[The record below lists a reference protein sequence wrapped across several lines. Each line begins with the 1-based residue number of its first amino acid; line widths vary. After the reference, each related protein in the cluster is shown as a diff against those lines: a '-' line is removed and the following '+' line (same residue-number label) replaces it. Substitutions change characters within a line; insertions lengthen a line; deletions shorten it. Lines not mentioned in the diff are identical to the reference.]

1 MNMSEPVADETGR
14 DLNMGRDSSWLI
26 GADILAV
33 FLALIGQV
41 VLTRA
46 LITEDYGIFI
56 IALDVFATTFLIIDL
71 GLPTILTRDG
81 ANCVNKI
88 WDAIWR
94 IYRIQLICMIPFV
107 VIALF
112 GATIILD
119 DWTSYFPVIV
129 TCMLVAVAHIF
140 SYAPRSG
147 LRAAGYAWM
156 EACTKVIE
164 RLIAVAGYLALYYLG
179 SSSVDSYAIA
189 FLIGALVG
197 LLSAILLA
205 RFALKPKSNNY
216 QWRDLDEC
224 WIDNKSLILQSLP
237 FAVTLGILPYV
248 IRIEKF
254 IVAGTMGVDSAALF
268 HVAQIAWL
276 AGLVVPQALRAA
288 LLPILGQR
296 RNDEKK
302 FFASI
307 EKSLD
312 LCFGI
317 LPIGLFGGALLIQFL
332 LPIAFPEQYTDGSI
346 GPSAVGLFMILL
358 IGWCLTLLATPSYTA
373 LQAGEKPWKFT
384 LFIGFV
390 VVFGTITGFLLIGSM
405 ANSLTWGLYA
415 AAIASTLSSAFLL
428 LSSIH
433 LAKLWV
439 IVRQRKT
446 DFFAAVTLAS
456 ITCFGFATNSLLA
469 LSGLVLFMFVPRGWR
484 AILATDY

>member
-1 MNMSEPVADETGR
+1 MSETEANQTGR

-26 GADILAV
+26 GADIFAV

-41 VLTRA
+41 ILTRA

-94 IYRIQLICMIPFV
+94 IYRIQFFCMIPFV
-107 VIALF
+107 VIALL
-112 GATIILD
+112 GVTVILD
-119 DWTSYFPVIV
+119 DWTSFFPVIV
-129 TCMLVAVAHIF
+129 TCMLVALAHIF

-164 RLIAVAGYLALYYLG
+164 RLTAVAGYLALYYFG
-179 SSSVDSYAIA
+179 SETVESYAIA
-189 FLIGALVG
+189 FLIGALLG
-197 LLSAILLA
+197 LISAIFFA
-205 RFALKPKSNNY
+205 KFALKPSSNNSTW
-216 QWRDLDEC
+216 QDLDEC

-296 RNDEKK
+296 RNDEVK

-317 LPIGLFGGALLIQFL
+317 LPIGLFAGALLIQFL

-346 GPSAVGLFMILL
+346 GPSAVNLFMILL
-358 IGWCLTLLATPSYTA
+358 IGWCLTLIATPSYTA
-373 LQAGEKPWKFT
+373 LQAGENPWKFT

-390 VVFGTITGFLLIGSM
+390 VVYGTIIGFLLIGSM
-405 ANSLTWGLYA
+405 AASPSWGLYA
-415 AAIASTLSSAFLL
+415 AASASTLSSAFLL
-428 LSSIH
+428 FSSIH

-446 DFFAAVTLAS
+446 DFFTAIALAS

-469 LSGLVLFMFVPRGWR
+469 LSGLVLFMYVPRGWR
-484 AILATDY
+484 AMLATDY

>member
-1 MNMSEPVADETGR
+1 MSEATTNQTGR

-26 GADILAV
+26 GADIFAV

-88 WDAIWR
+88 WEAIWR
-94 IYRIQLICMIPFV
+94 IYRIQFVCMIPFV
-107 VIALF
+107 VIALL
-112 GATIILD
+112 GVTIIVD
-119 DWTSYFPVIV
+119 DWTAFLPVIL
-129 TCMLVAVAHIF
+129 TCMLVALAHIF

-164 RLIAVAGYLALYYLG
+164 RIGAVAGYLTLYYFG
-179 SSSVDSYAIA
+179 SDSVESYAIA
-189 FLIGALVG
+189 FLIGALLG
-197 LLSAILLA
+197 LISAVLFA
-205 RFALKPKSNNY
+205 RFTLKPTANDSSW
-216 QWRDLDEC
+216 QDLDEC

-237 FAVTLGILPYV
+237 FAITLGILPYV

-312 LCFGI
+312 LCFAI

-346 GPSAVGLFMILL
+346 GPSAVELFMILL

-373 LQAGEKPWKFT
+373 LQAGENPWKFT

-390 VVFGTITGFLLIGSM
+390 VVFGCIIGFLLIGSM
-405 ANSLTWGLYA
+405 ATSPTWGLYA
-415 AAIASTLSSAFLL
+415 AAIASTLTSAFLL
-428 LSSIH
+428 FSSLH
-433 LAKLWV
+433 LAKLWLL
-439 IVRQRKT
+439 VRQRKT
-446 DFFAAVTLAS
+446 DFFAAVTLVS

-469 LSGLVLFMFVPRGWR
+469 LSGLVLFMFVPRGWK
-484 AILATDY
+484 AMLATDY

>member
-1 MNMSEPVADETGR
+1 MSEPVANETGR
-14 DLNMGRDSSWLI
+14 DLNMGRDSGWLI
-26 GADILAV
+26 GSDILAV

-88 WDAIWR
+88 WEAIWR
-94 IYRIQLICMIPFV
+94 IYRIQFICMIPFV
-107 VIALF
+107 VIALL
-112 GATIILD
+112 GVTVILD
-119 DWTSYFPVIV
+119 DWTSYFPVIL
-129 TCMLVAVAHIF
+129 TCMLVALAHIF

-164 RLIAVAGYLALYYLG
+164 RLIAVAGYSALYCLG
-179 SSSVDSYAIA
+179 SSSVESYAIA
-189 FLIGALVG
+189 FMIGALLG
-197 LLSAILLA
+197 LLSAILFA
-205 RFALKPKSNNY
+205 RFRLKPVSSDSEW
-216 QWRDLDEC
+216 QELDGC
-224 WIDNKSLILQSLP
+224 WIDNRSLILQSLP

-288 LLPILGQR
+288 LLPILGQNR
-296 RNDEKK
+296 SDEKK
-302 FFASI
+302 FFNSI

-317 LPIGLFGGALLIQFL
+317 LPIGLFGGALLIRFL

-390 VVFGTITGFLLIGSM
+390 VVFGTIIGFLLIGSM
-405 ANSLTWGLYA
+405 ANSPTWGLYA

-446 DFFAAVTLAS
+446 DFFSAVTLAS
-456 ITCFGFATNSLLA
+456 ITCFGFATNSLLV

>member
-1 MNMSEPVADETGR
+1 MSEATTNQTGR

-26 GADILAV
+26 GADIFAV

-88 WDAIWR
+88 WEAIWR
-94 IYRIQLICMIPFV
+94 IYRIQFVCMIPFV
-107 VIALF
+107 VIALL
-112 GATIILD
+112 GVTIIVD
-119 DWTSYFPVIV
+119 DWTAFLPVIV
-129 TCMLVAVAHIF
+129 TCMLVALAHIF

-164 RLIAVAGYLALYYLG
+164 RIGAVAGYLTLYYFG
-179 SSSVDSYAIA
+179 SDSVESYAIA
-189 FLIGALVG
+189 FFVGALLGLISAVG
-197 LLSAILLA
+197 FA
-205 RFALKPKSNNY
+205 RFTLKPTANDSSW
-216 QWRDLDEC
+216 QDLDEC

-237 FAVTLGILPYV
+237 FAITLGILPYV

-312 LCFGI
+312 LCFAI

-346 GPSAVGLFMILL
+346 GPSAVELFMILL

-373 LQAGEKPWKFT
+373 LQAGENPWKFT

-390 VVFGTITGFLLIGSM
+390 VVFGCIIGFLLIGSM
-405 ANSLTWGLYA
+405 ATSPTWGLYA
-415 AAIASTLSSAFLL
+415 AAIASTLTSAFLL
-428 LSSIH
+428 SSSLH
-433 LAKLWV
+433 LAKLWL

-446 DFFAAVTLAS
+446 DFFAAVTLVS

-469 LSGLVLFMFVPRGWR
+469 LSGLVLFMFVPRGWK
-484 AILATDY
+484 AMLATDY

>member
-1 MNMSEPVADETGR
+1 MSEATTNQTGR

-26 GADILAV
+26 GADIFAV

-88 WDAIWR
+88 WEAIWR
-94 IYRIQLICMIPFV
+94 IYRIQFVCMIPFV
-107 VIALF
+107 VISLI
-112 GATIILD
+112 GVTIIVD
-119 DWTSYFPVIV
+119 DWPAFLPVIV
-129 TCMLVAVAHIF
+129 TCMLVALAHIF

-164 RLIAVAGYLALYYLG
+164 RIGAVAGYLTLYYFG
-179 SSSVDSYAIA
+179 SDSVESYAIA
-189 FLIGALVG
+189 FLIGALLG
-197 LLSAILLA
+197 LISAVLFA
-205 RFALKPKSNNY
+205 RFTLKPTANDSSW
-216 QWRDLDEC
+216 QDLDEC

-237 FAVTLGILPYV
+237 FAITLGILPYV

-312 LCFGI
+312 LCFAI

-346 GPSAVGLFMILL
+346 GPSAVELFMILL
-358 IGWCLTLLATPSYTA
+358 IGWCLTLLASPSYTA
-373 LQAGEKPWKFT
+373 LQAGENPWKFT

-390 VVFGTITGFLLIGSM
+390 VVFGCIIGFLLIGSM
-405 ANSLTWGLYA
+405 ATSPTWGLYA
-415 AAIASTLSSAFLL
+415 AAIASTLTSAFLL
-428 LSSIH
+428 FSSLH
-433 LAKLWV
+433 LAKLWL
-439 IVRQRKT
+439 IARQRKT
-446 DFFAAVTLAS
+446 DFFAAVTLVS

-469 LSGLVLFMFVPRGWR
+469 LSGLVLFMFVPRGWK
-484 AILATDY
+484 AMLATDY